1 MKDNLR
7 KNRLGVSVFFFING
21 FLYANLMARI
31 PLLKD
36 LLAVSN
42 SQLGILLFCIALG
55 ALSGMPLAG
64 KLAIQFG
71 SKNIAYLTGLAF
83 CIIMG
88 LVPLPGTF
96 LVTGLLLYLV
106 GLSAGAMDVCI
117 NAQAIMVERL
127 YGRSIM
133 SSFHGLF
140 SIGMFAGAITASLFS
155 KLEVGLLTHMMVV
168 SFPLLVVVW
177 YGKNQMLPDEYASEA
192 TSGKRAAFSPVV
204 LALGGIAF
212 CSFTTE
218 GSMVAW
224 SALYM
229 TEFLGQSKA
238 MGGIAF
244 GMFSGGMTVGRIFG
258 DWFITRFG
266 GQKIIFTNVLIAL
279 TGFGL
284 AIGIADPWST
294 FAGFLL
300 VGLGAS
306 TVVPIVFTAVGN
318 LPGVPPSAGIATA
331 TTIGY
336 LGLFL
341 GPPTIGFLSDASNLR
356 MALLFPVGLLVLLWF
371 LAKFVFAQI
380 STANRN

>member
-1 MKDNLR
+1 MVDNLL
-7 KNRLGVSVFFFING
+7 KNRLGVSAFFFING

-64 KLAIQFG
+64 KLAARFG
-71 SKNIAYLTGLAF
+71 SKSIAYITGLLF

-88 LVPLPGTF
+88 LVPLPSTF
-96 LVTGLLLYLV
+96 LLTGLLLYLV

-117 NAQAIMVERL
+117 NAQAIIVERF
-127 YGRSIM
+127 YRRSIM

-140 SIGMFAGAITASLFS
+140 SIGMFAGAITAALFS
-155 KLEVGLLTHMMVV
+155 RFEVNLLIHMMVV
-168 SFPLLVVVW
+168 SFPLVVVVW
-177 YGKNQMLPDEYASEA
+177 YGKNQMLPDEESNE
-192 TSGKRAAFSPVV
+192 TSSTKKAAFSPVV

-218 GSMVAW
+218 GSMVDW

-229 TEFLGQSKA
+229 TEFLGQSKSL
-238 MGGIAF
+238 GGIAF
-244 GMFSGGMTVGRIFG
+244 GMFSGGMTVGRVFG

-266 GQKIIFTNVLIAL
+266 GQKIIFINVLIAWI
-279 TGFGL
+279 GFGL
-284 AIGIADPWST
+284 ALGIAEPWST
-294 FAGFLL
+294 LLGFSL

-306 TVVPIVFTAVGN
+306 TIVPIVFTAVGN
-318 LPGVPPSAGIATA
+318 LPGISPSSGIATA
-331 TTIGY
+331 TSIGY

-356 MALLFPVGLLVLLWF
+356 IALLFSVALLILLWF
-371 LAKFVFAQI
+371 LAKFVFKQI
-380 STANRN
+380 GQNCQ

>member
-1 MKDNLR
+1 MVDNLLQ
-7 KNRLGVSVFFFING
+7 NRLGVSSFFFING

-42 SQLGILLFCIALG
+42 SQLGVLLFCIALG

-64 KLAIQFG
+64 KLAAQYG
-71 SKNIAYLTGLAF
+71 SKNIAFVTGWVF
-83 CIIMG
+83 CLVMG
-88 LVPLPGTF
+88 LVPLPNTF
-96 LVTGLLLYLV
+96 WVTGVLLYMV

-140 SIGMFAGAITASLFS
+140 SIGMFAGAITAALFS
-155 KLEVGLLTHMMVV
+155 KFEVSLLMHMMVV
-168 SFPLLVVVW
+168 SFPLVGVVW
-177 YGKNQMLPDEYASEA
+177 FGKKQMLPDEVPAEPSAS
-192 TSGKRAAFSPVV
+192 KKAAFSPVV

-218 GSMVAW
+218 GSMVDW

-229 TEFLGQSKA
+229 TEFLGQTKSL
-238 MGGIAF
+238 GGIAF
-244 GMFSGGMTVGRIFG
+244 GMFSGGMTVGRVFG

-266 GQKIIFTNVLIAL
+266 GQKIIFLNVLIAL
-279 TGFGL
+279 IGFGL
-284 AIGIADPWST
+284 ALGIAEPWST
-294 FAGFLL
+294 FIGFAL

-306 TVVPIVFTAVGN
+306 TIVPIVFTAVGN
-318 LPGVPPSAGIATA
+318 LPGVSPSAGIATA
-331 TTIGY
+331 TSIGY

-341 GPPTIGFLSDASNLR
+341 GPPTIGFLSDATNLR
-356 MALLFPVGLLVLLWF
+356 IALLFSVALLILLWF
-371 LAKFVFAQI
+371 LARYVFAQI
-380 STANRN
+380 SLDRQ

>member
-177 YGKNQMLPDEYASEA
+177 YGKNQMLPDEYALEA

-218 GSMVAW
+218 GSMVDW

-279 TGFGL
+279 LGFGL
-284 AIGIADPWST
+284 AIGLADPWST

-318 LPGVPPSAGIATA
+318 LPGVTPSAGIATA
-331 TTIGY
+331 TSIGY

-356 MALLFPVGLLVLLWF
+356 IALLFSVALLILLWF
-371 LAKFVFAQI
+371 LAKYVFGQI
-380 STANRN
+380 SAANGN

>member
-1 MKDNLR
+1 MKDNLQ
-7 KNRLGVSVFFFING
+7 KNRLGVSAFFFING

-36 LLAVSN
+36 LLGVSN
-42 SQLGILLFCIALG
+42 SQLGILLFCVALG

-64 KLAIQFG
+64 KLAALYG
-71 SKNIAYLTGLAF
+71 SKAIAYITGLLF

-96 LVTGLLLYLV
+96 LLTGVLLYLV

-117 NAQAIMVERL
+117 NAQAIVVERL

-140 SIGMFAGAITASLFS
+140 SIGMFAGALSASLFS
-155 KLEVGLLTHMMVV
+155 RFEVSLLLHMMLV
-168 SFPLLVVVW
+168 SFPLVLVVW
-177 YGKNQMLPDEYASEA
+177 YGKNQMLPDEESNESA
-192 TSGKRAAFSPVV
+192 TSKKAAFSPVV

-218 GSMVAW
+218 GSMVDW
-224 SALYM
+224 SALYL
-229 TEFLGQSKA
+229 TEFLGQSEA

-258 DWFITRFG
+258 DGFITRFG
-266 GQKIIFTNVLIAL
+266 GQKIIFMNVIMAL
-279 TGFGL
+279 VGFGL
-284 AIGIADPWST
+284 ALGIAEPWST

-318 LPGVPPSAGIATA
+318 LPGVSPSAGIATA

-356 MALLFPVGLLVLLWF
+356 LALLFPVGLLVLLWF
-371 LAKFVFAQI
+371 LAKYVFAQI
-380 STANRN
+380 SKDNGH

>member
-1 MKDNLR
+1 ML

-31 PLLKD
+31 PLLKE
-36 LLAVSN
+36 LLLVTN

-64 KLAIQFG
+64 YLASRFG
-71 SKNIAYLTGLAF
+71 SKDIAYITGILF
-83 CIIMG
+83 CIMMG

-96 LVTGLLLYLV
+96 LLTGILLFLV

-117 NAQAIMVERL
+117 NAQAIVVERM

-155 KLEVGLLTHMMVV
+155 KFEVSLLIHMMLV
-168 SFPLLVVVW
+168 SFPFLGMVW
-177 YGKNQMLPDEYASEA
+177 YGKNQMLPDEVPTEQ
-192 TSGKRAAFSPVV
+192 TSSKKAAFSPVV

-218 GSMVAW
+218 GSMVDW

-266 GQKIIFTNVLIAL
+266 GQKIIFINVLIAL
-279 TGFGL
+279 LGFGL

-318 LPGVPPSAGIATA
+318 LPGVTPSAGIATA
-331 TTIGY
+331 TSIGY

-356 MALLFPVGLLVLLWF
+356 IALLFSVALLILLWF
-371 LAKFVFAQI
+371 LAKYVFGQI
-380 STANRN
+380 SAANGN

>member
-1 MKDNLR
+1 ML

-31 PLLKD
+31 PLLKE
-36 LLAVSN
+36 LLLVTN

-64 KLAIQFG
+64 YLASRFG
-71 SKNIAYLTGLAF
+71 SKDIAYITGILF
-83 CIIMG
+83 CIMMG

-96 LVTGLLLYLV
+96 LLTGILLFLV

-117 NAQAIMVERL
+117 NAQAIVVERM

-155 KLEVGLLTHMMVV
+155 KFEVSLLIHMMLV
-168 SFPLLVVVW
+168 SFPFLGMVW
-177 YGKNQMLPDEYASEA
+177 YGKNQMLPDEVPTEQ
-192 TSGKRAAFSPVV
+192 TSSKKAAFSPVV

-218 GSMVAW
+218 GSMVDW

-266 GQKIIFTNVLIAL
+266 GQKIIFINVLIAL

-318 LPGVPPSAGIATA
+318 LPGVTPSAGIATA
-331 TTIGY
+331 TSIGY

-356 MALLFPVGLLVLLWF
+356 IALLFSVALLILLWF
-371 LAKFVFAQI
+371 LAKYVFGQI
-380 STANRN
+380 SAANGN

>member
-1 MKDNLR
+1 ML

-31 PLLKD
+31 PLLKE
-36 LLAVSN
+36 LLLVTN

-64 KLAIQFG
+64 YLASRFG
-71 SKNIAYLTGLAF
+71 SKDIAYITGILF
-83 CIIMG
+83 CIMMG

-96 LVTGLLLYLV
+96 LLTGILLFLV

-117 NAQAIMVERL
+117 NAQAIVVERM

-155 KLEVGLLTHMMVV
+155 KFEVSLLIHMMLV
-168 SFPLLVVVW
+168 SFPFLGMVW
-177 YGKNQMLPDEYASEA
+177 YGKNQMLPDEVSTEQ
-192 TSGKRAAFSPVV
+192 TSSKKAAFSPVV

-218 GSMVAW
+218 GSMVDW

-244 GMFSGGMTVGRIFG
+244 GMFSGGMTIGRIFG

-266 GQKIIFTNVLIAL
+266 GQKIIFMNVLIAL

-318 LPGVPPSAGIATA
+318 LPGVTPSAGIATA
-331 TTIGY
+331 TSIGY

-356 MALLFPVGLLVLLWF
+356 IALLFSVALLILLWF
-371 LAKFVFAQI
+371 LAKYVFGQI
-380 STANRN
+380 SAANGN